1 MTIVLYV
8 IAGVLLIVSLIFD
21 KKKTKK
27 ALKVAL
33 NIFKKMVPLLLITI
47 SLVSVTLFLLPDHVI
62 AKYLG
67 ENDLLTS
74 SILASLIGS
83 ISIIPGFV
91 TFPLCGLLLKKSV
104 SYMVLAAFSTSL
116 MMVGIITFPMEK
128 KFFGTKLTITRN
140 IAGYLIAVIVS
151 IAIGIIY
158 GEVF

>member
-8 IAGVLLIVSLIFD
+8 IAGVLFIVSLIFD
-21 KKKTKK
+21 KNKTKK
-27 ALKVAL
+27 SLKVAL
-33 NIFKKMVPLLLITI
+33 NIFKKMLPLLLITI
-47 SLVSVTLFLLPDHVI
+47 SIVSFTLFLLPDHVI

-91 TFPLCGLLLKKSV
+91 TFPLCGLLLKKGI
-104 SYMVLAAFSTSL
+104 SYMVIAAFSTSL
-116 MMVGIITFPMEK
+116 MMVGIITYPMEQ

-151 IAIGIIY
+151 IAIGVIY